1 MLTSRR
7 SKSVRCAQRP
17 AWGKADW
24 LSLLRGESVSEV
36 QAFATVLQRQVVSG
50 KAPLSLSNLHT
61 PP

>member
-7 SKSVRCAQRP
+7 NKCVRCAQRP

-24 LSLLRGESVSEV
+24 LSLLRGEPVSEV
-36 QAFATVLQRQVVSG
+36 QAFATVLQRHVMSG
-50 KAPLSLSNLHT
+50 RAPLSLSNLHT